1 MALPRE
7 IAGLN
12 GTRQLRDEEGAIAL
26 SIAKRLLLCLVS
38 KSVISADDA
47 LDIIARA
54 VDAETRH

>member
-7 IAGLN
+7 PANLN

-38 KSVISADDA
+38 KSLLTEDEA
-47 LDIIARA
+47 LSIIARA